1 MIYYVIKV
9 ITSAILIVAI
19 SEISK
24 KNSFVGSIFAS
35 LPLISIFAFIWLYV
49 DTGNV
54 QKVIDLSKG
63 IFWMVIPSLSM
74 FIVLPYLLQR
84 GMNFYYALA
93 ISIIILVILYFIMV
107 TVISK
112 FGIKL

>member
-1 MIYYVIKV
+1 MIYYIIKV
-9 ITSAILIVAI
+9 VTSAVLVVAI

-24 KNSFVGSIFAS
+24 KNSFVGSVFAS
-35 LPLISIFAFIWLYV
+35 LPLVSIVAFIWLYI
-49 DTGNV
+49 DTGSV

-63 IFWMVIPSLSM
+63 IFWLVIPSLSM

-84 GMNFYYALA
+84 GINFYYALI
-93 ISIIILVILYFIMV
+93 ISMIVLVVLYFAMIA
-107 TVISK
+107 ILDK